1 MKKRKQNHPS
11 SARGIDIFVFIFPVL
26 LLFCVFVMYPIIP
39 EIITSFQK
47 SDGFRN
53 QGWVGFKNYVS
64 VFTSKN
70 FWLVHKNTYL
80 VASSS
85 LLVALP
91 ISMLFALLMDCT
103 IPWVRNLFKFA
114 SVFPAVLSPTVIGRL
129 WMAIYEN
136 DWGVIN
142 SALRAIGLGS
152 LTRSWLGDEKV
163 VMISIAVAFLWQYL
177 GLNALLFYT
186 GIKAIP
192 KTYYEAAEIDGG
204 GFWVNSFRI
213 TIPLL
218 QDVVKYVV
226 LTSTLGSLAMF
237 SYVNVMTSG
246 GPGYVSRT
254 VPYEVYQLAFLQGKF
269 GQGCAL
275 SVVFI
280 FECIFIAILINHFIA
295 REKIE
300 Y

>member
-1 MKKRKQNHPS
+1 M
-11 SARGIDIFVFIFPVL
+11 
-26 LLFCVFVMYPIIP
+26 
-39 EIITSFQK
+39 
-47 SDGFRN
+47 
-53 QGWVGFKNYVS
+53 
-64 VFTSKN
+64 
-70 FWLVHKNTYL
+70 
-80 VASSS
+80 
-85 LLVALP
+85 
-91 ISMLFALLMDCT
+91 
-103 IPWVRNLFKFA
+103 RNLFKFT

-142 SALRAIGLGS
+142 SMLRAIGLGS

-280 FECIFIAILINHFIA
+280 FECIFIAMLINHFIA